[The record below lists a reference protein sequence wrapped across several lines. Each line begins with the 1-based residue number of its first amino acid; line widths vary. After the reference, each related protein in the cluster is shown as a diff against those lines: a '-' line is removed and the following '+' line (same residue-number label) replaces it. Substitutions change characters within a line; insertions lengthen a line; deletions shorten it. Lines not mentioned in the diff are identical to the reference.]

1 MNERGRLILLALN
14 EVNPAYIQEAAEVGE
29 GTNYVNQK
37 RDGRGQGWI
46 RYFATAACLCLAL
59 LGVLRLGQSPV
70 VPGPDGPGAV
80 APWVSREPTVT
91 QAPAEVSQAPAQA
104 DPIPPPAGRQDT
116 INWRFVEVNE
126 SEGLGMDATRLYMDP
141 ALYEVEHWDMDQ
153 VREYFGWE
161 LAPAYIPE
169 GLTGGG
175 QGVGLT
181 VYRDKATGELI
192 EDQAG
197 RGFWVDFYEDGSPK
211 SDDDIVIPKGFTV
224 RCSKLGILHCGLL
237 PVDDERVTQ
246 FDRTEVTLTHAS
258 LPYGP
263 FDPTQRDPSGLYNM
277 PAGYYDVYVASFTL
291 DGVEY
296 EVEAQRMELEELIKI
311 VASIISPYED
321 IIVGV
326 GCGMP

>member
-1 MNERGRLILLALN
+1 MNQNGMMLLHAMN
-14 EVNPAYIQEAAEVGE
+14 GVRAAYIQEAKETGKE
-29 GTNYVNQK
+29 RTGP
-37 RDGRGQGWI
+37 RM
-46 RYFATAACLCLAL
+46 RYFAAAACLCLAL
-59 LGVLRLGQSPV
+59 LGALRAGLPGALGPKPPMGPAVVPVESEVPGEVHAGTETQSPDDRQGTIRWRDV
-70 VPGPDGPGAV
+70 V
-80 APWVSREPTVT
+80 
-91 QAPAEVSQAPAQA
+91 
-104 DPIPPPAGRQDT
+104 
-116 INWRFVEVNE
+116 VNE
-126 SEGLGMDATRLYMDP
+126 SAGLSADATRLYMDP
-141 ALYEVEHWDMDQ
+141 ALYEAEHWDMDQ

-181 VYRDKATGELI
+181 IYRDKATGELL

-197 RGFWVDFYEDGSPK
+197 RGFWVDFWEDGSPK

-224 RCSKLGILHCGLL
+224 TASRLGILHCGLL
-237 PVDDERVTQ
+237 PVEEERITQ
-246 FDRTEVTLTHAS
+246 FDRTDVTITHAS

-263 FDPTQRDPSGLYNM
+263 FDPTQKDPSGLYNK
-277 PAGYYDVYVASFTL
+277 PAGYYDVYVAAFTL

-296 EVEAQRMELEELIKI
+296 EVATQRLELEELIKI
-311 VASIISPYED
+311 TASIISPTED

>member
-1 MNERGRLILLALN
+1 MKGKEMLYAM
-14 EVNPAYIQEAAEVGE
+14 
-29 GTNYVNQK
+29 NYVNLDYVREADVGSFHAGLTRK
-37 RDGRGQGWI
+37 NYVNSKAGRAARPWA
-46 RYFATAACLCLAL
+46 RYFAAAACLCLAL
-59 LGVLRLGQSPV
+59 LGVFRLGTAPT

-80 APWVSREPTVT
+80 IPPV
-91 QAPAEVSQAPAQA
+91 EVSQAPAEA
-104 DPIPPPAGRQDT
+104 DPAQTAAPLQPPAGRQDT

-126 SEGLGMDATRLYMDP
+126 AEGLSADGTRLYMDP
-141 ALYEVEHWDMDQ
+141 ALYEAEHWDMDQ

-169 GLTGGG
+169 DLTGGG

-197 RGFWVDFYEDGSPK
+197 RGFWVDFWEDGSPK
-211 SDDDIVIPKGFTV
+211 SDDDIVIPRGFTV
-224 RCSKLGILHCGLL
+224 RASKLGILHCCLL
-237 PVDDERVTQ
+237 PVDEERVTQ
-246 FDRTEVTLTHAS
+246 FDRTEVVLTHAS

-263 FDPTQRDPSGLYNM
+263 FDPTRRDPSGLYNM
-277 PAGYYDVYVASFTL
+277 PAGYYDVYAASFTL

-296 EVEAQRMELEELIKI
+296 EVAAQRMELEELIKI
-311 VASIISPYED
+311 VASIISPFED

>member
-1 MNERGRLILLALN
+1 MNQNGMMLLHAMN
-14 EVNPAYIQEAAEVGE
+14 GVRAAYIQEAKETGKE
-29 GTNYVNQK
+29 RTGP
-37 RDGRGQGWI
+37 RM
-46 RYFATAACLCLAL
+46 RYFAAAACLCLAL
-59 LGVLRLGQSPV
+59 LGALRAGLPGTLGPKPPV
-70 VPGPDGPGAV
+70 PPAAAVVSEAPGEKDPLQP
-80 APWVSREPTVT
+80 SESPTVT
-91 QAPAEVSQAPAQA
+91 
-104 DPIPPPAGRQDT
+104 IRWQD
-116 INWRFVEVNE
+116 VVVNE
-126 SEGLGMDATRLYMDP
+126 SAGLGMDATRLYMDP
-141 ALYEVEHWDMDQ
+141 ALYEAEHWDMDQ

-181 VYRDKATGELI
+181 IYRDKATGELL

-197 RGFWVDFYEDGSPK
+197 RGFWVDFWEDGSPK

-224 RCSKLGILHCGLL
+224 TASRLGILHCGLL
-237 PVDDERVTQ
+237 PMEEERITQ
-246 FDRTEVTLTHAS
+246 FDRTDVTITHAS

-263 FDPTQRDPSGLYNM
+263 FDPTQKDPSGLYNK
-277 PAGYYDVYVASFTL
+277 PAGYYDVYVAAFTL

-296 EVEAQRMELEELIKI
+296 EVETQRLELEELIKI
-311 VASIISPYED
+311 TASIISPTED

>member
-1 MNERGRLILLALN
+1 MNQNGMMLLHAMN
-14 EVNPAYIQEAAEVGE
+14 GVRAAYIQEAKEIGKE
-29 GTNYVNQK
+29 RTEP
-37 RDGRGQGWI
+37 RM
-46 RYFATAACLCLAL
+46 RYFAAAACLCLVL
-59 LGVLRLGQSPV
+59 LGALRAGLPGALGPKPPMGPAAVPVESEVPGEVHAGTETQSPDDRQVTIRWQDV
-70 VPGPDGPGAV
+70 V
-80 APWVSREPTVT
+80 
-91 QAPAEVSQAPAQA
+91 
-104 DPIPPPAGRQDT
+104 
-116 INWRFVEVNE
+116 VNE
-126 SEGLGMDATRLYMDP
+126 SAGLSADATRLYMDP
-141 ALYEVEHWDMDQ
+141 ALYEAEHWDMDQ

-181 VYRDKATGELI
+181 IYRDKATGELI

-197 RGFWVDFYEDGSPK
+197 RGFWVDFWEDGSPK

-224 RCSKLGILHCGLL
+224 TASKLGILHCGLL
-237 PVDDERVTQ
+237 PVEEERITQ
-246 FDRTEVTLTHAS
+246 FDRTDVTITHAS

-263 FDPTQRDPSGLYNM
+263 FDPTQKDPSGLYNK
-277 PAGYYDVYVASFTL
+277 PAGYYDVYVAAFTL

-296 EVEAQRMELEELIKI
+296 EVATQRLELEELIKI
-311 VASIISPYED
+311 TASIISPTED